1 MKCNKDNDVLDS
13 HFKSVVM
20 SADEKNGSLDVM
32 RNCGSVAD
40 VAVADGLQ

>member
-20 SADEKNGSLDVM
+20 SADEMNGSLA
-32 RNCGSVAD
+32 VAD
-40 VAVADGLQ
+40 VADGCGQ